1 MLVRDVMTREVH
13 TLRDDQRAV
22 AAEDLMEA
30 AHIRHVPVVDA
41 SGRLVGIVCPKDILK
56 AAVAAV
62 GTNLSAVDRRLRLA
76 ALPASKAMHQPVHVI
91 RSGAHVQ
98 EAASLMRRL
107 KVGCLPVVDDGQLV
121 GVISSYD
128 VLKLFE
134 HLPDRSLGPDAPAS
148 AGDPPGP
155 GPGVRRPH
163 FGAAVMLR
171 RAHHHREPGPAG
183 SV

>member
-1 MLVRDVMTREVH
+1 MLVRDVMTRDVL
-13 TLRDDQRAV
+13 TLRDDQRVV
-22 AAEDLMEA
+22 AAENLMSE

-41 SGRLVGIVCPKDILK
+41 AGHLVGIVCPKDILR

-76 ALPASKAMHQPVHVI
+76 ALPAAKAMHQPVHVI
-91 RSGAHVQ
+91 RSDAHVQ

-107 KVGCLPVVDDGQLV
+107 KVGCLPVVDDDRLV

-128 VLKLFE
+128 VLKVFE
-134 HLPDRSLGPDAPAS
+134 HLPDRAFGGDAPTHHES
-148 AGDPPGP
+148 PGP
-155 GPGVRRPH
+155 ARSGPRPH

-171 RAHHHREPGPAG
+171 RFHHQEHPGGGPA
-183 SV
+183 